1 MKPVGINPDS
11 NLVEAVE
18 GVDLLQLA
26 EQIAEHTAGD
36 LIGQALGVG
45 GHGLGHQGAVL
56 DVVVTHDLEVVG
68 DLLGALV
75 VQIDLVAQLTQR
87 VGQGLGGGLGGAAG
101 EGRNGGVDNV
111 HAGFHGLQVGHEG
124 KTGGGVG
131 VQVDGQL
138 GSGVLDGGN
147 QIVSFLGTHDTGHIL
162 DADGGSAHFLQFLH
176 HFHVLLL
183 GVDGRGG
190 VGQGAGG
197 DGACLYGGF
206 HGDLQVVRIVEGVED
221 TDDVNAVLHG
231 LLHEELDKV
240 IGVVGV
246 TQNILTPQQHLQLGV
261 GHGGAD
267 LAQTLPG
274 IFVQVAQAAV
284 EGGAA
289 PALHGVV
296 AGLVHGGQ
304 NLLKIGEGHTGG
316 HQGLVGITNDG
327 FHKLNF
333 LSHLYVTS
341 VDGI

>member
-1 MKPVGINPDS
+1 M
-11 NLVEAVE
+11 
-18 GVDLLQLA
+18 
-26 EQIAEHTAGD
+26 
-36 LIGQALGVG
+36 
-45 GHGLGHQGAVL
+45 
-56 DVVVTHDLEVVG
+56 
-68 DLLGALV
+68 
-75 VQIDLVAQLTQR
+75 
-87 VGQGLGGGLGGAAG
+87 
-101 EGRNGGVDNV
+101 
-111 HAGFHGLQVGHEG
+111 
-124 KTGGGVG
+124 
-131 VQVDGQL
+131 QVDGQL

-197 DGACLYGGF
+197 DGTGLYGGF

-231 LLHEELDKV
+231 LLHEKLDKV

-274 IFVQVAQAAV
+274 IFVQVAQADV
-284 EGGAA
+284 KGSAA
-289 PALHGVV
+289 PALDCVV
-296 AGLVHGGQ
+296 AGLIDGLQHGS
-304 NLLKIGEGHTGG
+304 K
-316 HQGLVGITNDG
+316 LVVRQAGCDERLICVTQHSL
-327 FHKLNF
+327 HKLNF